1 MHSTASSPNAASSSA
16 GTTTATP
23 SRRPQRPCYRQRK
36 PRRSRP
42 TTSATPASPSG
53 QKPATSPAPPSWQ
66 DTAASAQPTATP
78 TAAAAPRRAYSPQL
92 GKQTG
97 ETNWGSLATGET
109 PLPHQIQKPRRKP
122 SAKERTRTSTGV
134 TPLPPQGSAS
144 AIPPPSQMTQLRKNK
159 NGTEAGKLGGRAE
172 LSSVRSFR
180 PRSPTRRGR
189 PQPNLNRT

>member
-134 TPLPPQGSAS
+134 TPLPPQGD
-144 AIPPPSQMTQLRKNK
+144 L
-159 NGTEAGKLGGRAE
+159 
-172 LSSVRSFR
+172 
-180 PRSPTRRGR
+180 RGR
-189 PQPNLNRT
+189 NHWKPSVLEVPEGTKKHQKAPCLGDSPSLSRHPEMHSW